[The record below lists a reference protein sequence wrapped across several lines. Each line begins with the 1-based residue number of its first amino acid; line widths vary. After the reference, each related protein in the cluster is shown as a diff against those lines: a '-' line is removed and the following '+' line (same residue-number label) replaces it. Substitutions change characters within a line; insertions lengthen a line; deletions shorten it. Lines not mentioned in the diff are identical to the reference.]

1 MIRRVAGAAAV
12 LALVL
17 CQSVTPV
24 RGTENEIVPEGSL
37 LVALAYG
44 VDSHERAISRRNR
57 ESPLLDYLVP
67 DDSVREQ
74 IDGDI
79 QRTTERLALR
89 LHYGLS
95 DSWNL
100 TLEVPHLRITQESS
114 LSASSA
120 EATAE
125 VERLSSRTISGLG
138 ELRATSLHRPLYGD
152 QHGFV
157 WGYGLLIPGEDP
169 QSPYAGR
176 GTLFLDSPFTRL
188 LALVHYT
195 YYPLLGRA
203 RFDLQAELR
212 IPLEEKLATAAA
224 ASVGVKPGNR
234 LGVAVGWEQELG
246 PVATGVTLGHHS
258 QSQSDVGGAKQG
270 DKVQETWLRLKLGF
284 GNLQALETGP
294 LAFPFLL
301 YVQYETTVQGY
312 NTPIRSD
319 ARLVLQTYF

>member
-1 MIRRVAGAAAV
+1 MRRVAGAAAV

-24 RGTENEIVPEGSL
+24 RGAENEIVPEGSL

-79 QRTTERLALR
+79 RRTTDRLALR

-100 TLEVPHLRITQESS
+100 TLEIPYLRITQESS
-114 LSASSA
+114 LSAGSA

-125 VERLSSRTISGLG
+125 VQRLSSRTISGLG
-138 ELRATSLHRPLYGD
+138 ELRATSLHRPLYDD

-224 ASVGVKPGNR
+224 ASVGVNPGNR
-234 LGVAVGWEQELG
+234 VGIAVGWEQELG

-258 QSQSDVGGAKQG
+258 QSQSEVGGAKQG
-270 DKVQETWLRLKLGF
+270 DKVQETWLRLKLGV
-284 GNLQALETGP
+284 GNLQALESGP

>member
-1 MIRRVAGAAAV
+1 MRRVAGAAAV

-37 LVALAYG
+37 LIALAYG

-100 TLEVPHLRITQESS
+100 TLEVPYLRITQESS
-114 LSASSA
+114 LSPRSA
-120 EATAE
+120 AATAE

-138 ELRATSLHRPLYGD
+138 ELRATSLHRPQYDD

-212 IPLEEKLATAAA
+212 IPLEEQLTDIDG

-246 PVATGVTLGHHS
+246 PVATGVTLGHHG
-258 QSQSDVGGAKQG
+258 QSQSEVGGAKQG
-270 DKVQETWLRLKLGF
+270 DKVQETWLRLKLGV
-284 GNLQALETGP
+284 GNLQALESGP
-294 LAFPFLL
+294 LAFPFIL